1 MPRRFSILFVCCLLA
16 GCTSSGAP
24 AAKPSPF
31 GDPTIDP
38 DQVARHTEQ
47 LDEEIP
53 NRPAG
58 SQQEFAAA
66 TYLTAH
72 LQKAGYIVELD
83 PVPVSDAVRSTNV
96 VALPPNEDD
105 PQFCVVVGYD
115 SGPAGDP
122 GASVAAF
129 LELAR
134 SLRVA
139 VPDHPVEFVA
149 LGAEQTDAS
158 GGALGA
164 RRLIKILEDR
174 ELTPAVIEI
183 SAGTRSGWKP
193 YPYNN
198 GPVGSELLHFYLPKK
213 GTTTTELAVT
223 PASDS
228 FDKAEVDYSV
238 VTGEPTVVAEKLLE
252 FLRTHSR

>member
-1 MPRRFSILFVCCLLA
+1 MARLLSILVVCCLVA
-16 GCTSSGAP
+16 GCSSSGAP
-24 AAKPSPF
+24 TAKSSPF

-38 DQVARHTEQ
+38 DQVARHEQ
-47 LDEEIP
+47 LDDEIP

-105 PQFCVVVGYD
+105 PRFCVVVGYD
-115 SGPAGDP
+115 TGLAGDP

-134 SLRVA
+134 ALRVA

-174 ELTPAVIEI
+174 KQTPAVIEI
-183 SAGTRSGWKP
+183 FAGARSGWKP
-193 YPYNN
+193 YSYNN
-198 GPVGSELLHFYLPKK
+198 GPVGSELFHFYLPK
-213 GTTTTELAVT
+213 GEDMTMELAVT
-223 PASDS
+223 PATDWFS
-228 FDKAEVDYSV
+228 KAGFDYSV
-238 VTGEPTVVAEKLLE
+238 VTGDATVVAEKLLE